1 MAPLIVKQE
10 VTKADG
16 STVTKVGFSPG
27 AFFAALFAGALLMI
41 AGIVYDAIDI
51 YFAIQNKQQ
60 PHGIHLSIGLGIF
73 VFGVAVAFTH
83 FVLDPLNR
91 LTVIISNSSLPVI
104 CGRRA
109 GDPPA
114 PPPGPP
120 PQGPTI

>member
-27 AFFAALFAGALLMI
+27 AFLAALLAGALLMI

-104 CGRRA
+104 GGRRA
-109 GDPPA
+109 GDPP
-114 PPPGPP
+114 PPPTYPPGPGAP
-120 PQGPTI
+120 